1 MKKQKGRRLLK
12 INMISL
18 LIVASLVNLTA
29 VPGGRVS
36 AAEDALTAAGFAADG
51 TASVPDAIAAVGGS
65 THLRNPEE
73 LGLDEELMQW
83 LEDAGEALTDLA
95 AERDIMAL
103 VYLTDS
109 YEVKAEAGFDSDTV
123 LTVLSGQQVNLLD
136 FCFDEEYEL
145 WYYVRL
151 NYNAKDYYGYVQ
163 RAYLA
168 CSDARFLNWEEEY
181 GMGIGRTYALEDG
194 YADIEQF
201 PESYQEPL
209 TALKEQH
216 PNWTFVKMNTGLDWN
231 YVIQEEMKG
240 GKSLVY
246 YTFPDWAKNGLY
258 DRGTWYYATEDVLK
272 IYMDPRNGLTEDRI
286 FQFEQLT
293 YNEEYHTLEA
303 IEQFLQNTF
312 MGGNTPAPGMDN
324 MPFSYMFWAIGKEEC
339 RQVSPFHLAARVLQ
353 EQGSRGGSRL
363 ISGVEPGF
371 EGYYNYFNIGA
382 TGQSNDEVVLNGLT
396 YAKDHWKQGAYY
408 SILYGANFLT
418 ESYIRKGQDT
428 LYLQKYNVNPNG
440 AYNVFTHQYMQNISA
455 PTTEG
460 TSIKRLYANAGALD
474 CTFVFKIP
482 VYENMPAEPCKEPSP
497 TQTIDIP
504 YEAGFAVKAG
514 DTGLTFPLEPVPG
527 SADGHF
533 QQSSFFYTDA
543 ATGDTVGSEALEG
556 GRDYVFHVT
565 FTAEDGYAFPEN
577 FTVIING
584 QTLTD
589 GITVSGDGSVL
600 TITYPFTTDVF
611 PEEEAVRDFVTR
623 MYGQCL
629 SREPDEAGL
638 AGWTEQ
644 LMTAQMNG
652 AQIAEVFVFSD
663 EMLQKNLFDEEFVR
677 VLYRAMLGREADEAG
692 LAGWSTELANEY
704 STRSEVTKAFVE
716 SAEFTAICESYG
728 ILRGE
733 YRAVGSIERFVSRFY
748 TECLGRPADQA
759 GHRGWVKQLQHGYV
773 NGAQIAESFFFSEEF
788 VNKKVSDEGYVE
800 TLYRTILGREADEAG
815 LAGWAE
821 QLQNGWMTRW
831 DILKALIESHE
842 FAGLCETYGIERG
855 SL

>member
-18 LIVASLVNLTA
+18 LIVALLVNLTA

-163 RAYLA
+163 RANLA
-168 CSDARFLNWEEEY
+168 CSDARFLSWEEEN
-181 GMGIGRTYALEDG
+181 GMNIGTYALEDG

-353 EQGSRGGSRL
+353 EQGNRGGSRL

-482 VYENMPAEPCKEPSP
+482 VYENMPA
-497 TQTIDIP
+497 
-504 YEAGFAVKAG
+504 KACG
-514 DTGLTFPLEPVPG
+514 EPG
-527 SADGHF
+527 S
-533 QQSSFFYTDA
+533 
-543 ATGDTVGSEALEG
+543 EPE
-556 GRDYVFHVT
+556 
-565 FTAEDGYAFPEN
+565 EPEN
-577 FTVIING
+577 PENPENPEDPEIPVDDLTIHLSLPEGYSGGAVWLDGVEYEGEYTGGEFTVTAPTNCSRTAVMYKYSDSGVPTGMYVWSLEFQDNAYIVTPEPELENLLSYHGFSIRITGKSGIRFKSGIATDVKGKLIEEGING
-584 QTLTD
+584 YQLKEYGTLVMTNAIR
-589 GITVSGDGSVL
+589 G
-600 TITYPFTTDVF
+600 TYP
-611 PEEEAVRDFVTR
+611 
-623 MYGQCL
+623 MILG
-629 SREPDEAGL
+629 
-638 AGWTEQ
+638 
-644 LMTAQMNG
+644 G
-652 AQIAEVFVFSD
+652 AKVKSG
-663 EMLQKNLFDEEFVR
+663 M
-677 VLYRAMLGREADEAG
+677 
-692 LAGWSTELANEY
+692 
-704 STRSEVTKAFVE
+704 
-716 SAEFTAICESYG
+716 SYG
-728 ILRGE
+728 IDTNGNQVDITYETIDNRQRFTSVLVGLPVNQYKTE
-733 YRAVGSIERFVSRFY
+733 FAFRAYIVLEK
-748 TECLGRPADQA
+748 D
-759 GHRGWVKQLQHGYV
+759 
-773 NGAQIAESFFFSEEF
+773 GAQTTVYGPVMAKSIYAQAKRF
-788 VNKKVSDEGYVE
+788 
-800 TLYRTILGREADEAG
+800 
-815 LAGWAE
+815 
-821 QLQNGWMTRW
+821 
-831 DILKALIESHE
+831 IEK
-842 FAGLCETYGIERG
+842 ETYAPGTAPYDFLQKIIADADALEAEDIE
-855 SL
+855 

>member
-12 INMISL
+12 IHMISL
-18 LIVASLVNLTA
+18 LIVALLVNLTA

-163 RAYLA
+163 RANLA
-168 CSDARFLNWEEEY
+168 CSDARFLSWEEEN
-181 GMGIGRTYALEDG
+181 GMNIGTYALEDG

-353 EQGSRGGSRL
+353 EQGNRGGSRL

-482 VYENMPAEPCKEPSP
+482 VYENMPA
-497 TQTIDIP
+497 
-504 YEAGFAVKAG
+504 KACG
-514 DTGLTFPLEPVPG
+514 EPG
-527 SADGHF
+527 S
-533 QQSSFFYTDA
+533 
-543 ATGDTVGSEALEG
+543 EPE
-556 GRDYVFHVT
+556 
-565 FTAEDGYAFPEN
+565 EPEKPEKPEEPEEPEN
-577 FTVIING
+577 PEEPEDPEIPVDDLTIHLSLPEGYSGGAVWLDGVEYEGEYTGGEFTVTAPTNCSRTAVMYKYSDSGVPTGMYVWSLEFQDNAYIVTPEPELENLLSYHGFSIRITGKSGIRFKSGIDTAIKGQLINEGING
-584 QTLTD
+584 YQLKEYGTLVMTNAIR
-589 GITVSGDGSVL
+589 G
-600 TITYPFTTDVF
+600 TYP
-611 PEEEAVRDFVTR
+611 
-623 MYGQCL
+623 MILG
-629 SREPDEAGL
+629 
-638 AGWTEQ
+638 
-644 LMTAQMNG
+644 G
-652 AQIAEVFVFSD
+652 AKVKSG
-663 EMLQKNLFDEEFVR
+663 M
-677 VLYRAMLGREADEAG
+677 
-692 LAGWSTELANEY
+692 
-704 STRSEVTKAFVE
+704 
-716 SAEFTAICESYG
+716 SYG
-728 ILRGE
+728 IDTNGNQVDITYETIDNRQRFTSVLVGLPVNQYKTE
-733 YRAVGSIERFVSRFY
+733 FAFRAYIVLEK
-748 TECLGRPADQA
+748 D
-759 GHRGWVKQLQHGYV
+759 
-773 NGAQIAESFFFSEEF
+773 GAQTTVYGPVMAKSIYAQAKRF
-788 VNKKVSDEGYVE
+788 
-800 TLYRTILGREADEAG
+800 
-815 LAGWAE
+815 
-821 QLQNGWMTRW
+821 
-831 DILKALIESHE
+831 IEK
-842 FAGLCETYGIERG
+842 ETYAPGTAPYDFLQKIIADADALEAEDNE
-855 SL
+855 